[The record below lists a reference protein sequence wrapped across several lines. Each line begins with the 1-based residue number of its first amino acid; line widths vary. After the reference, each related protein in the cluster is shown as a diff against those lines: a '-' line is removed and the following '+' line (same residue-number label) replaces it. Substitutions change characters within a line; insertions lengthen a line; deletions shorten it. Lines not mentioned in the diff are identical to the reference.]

1 MILLLQRE
9 IVMSTSLD
17 PRNKVLSE
25 DEETVEIVEVIEEC
39 EDYSDLDNSDDI
51 LIFEDLLG

>member
-1 MILLLQRE
+1 
-9 IVMSTSLD
+9 MSTSLD